1 MYKQFEMLDNNGM
14 VAILEHEYFR
24 RDKPLKSPW
33 FFQEYNRH
41 WDSAPSGNMDFF
53 LNIQK
58 PSRNFGL
65 FLEIIGLW
73 FN

>member
-53 LNIQK
+53 
-58 PSRNFGL
+58 
-65 FLEIIGLW
+65 
-73 FN
+73 